1 MDSEFE
7 DAFDPNNKF
16 HVKWLKDLV
25 NFKGSDVLV
34 HNPFGIQVQ
43 EGYQC
48 MYMDIVTKLSRKF
61 INESVSYY
69 YKNLFS
75 YEYAYQSEGEY
86 QKCRLMRDLNGFKK
100 GSYFEY
106 ALVYPETIDFYE
118 CDDDEYPSLTLEV
131 F

>member
-1 MDSEFE
+1 MDREFE

-25 NFKGSDVLV
+25 NFKDGTLV
-34 HNPFGIQVQ
+34 HNPFGIHVSDSDNTN
-43 EGYQC
+43 YL
-48 MYMDIVTKLSRKF
+48 DIVIKLSRKF
-61 INESVSYY
+61 INESVCYY

-86 QKCRLMRDLNGFKK
+86 QKCRLMRDVNGFKK
-100 GSYFEY
+100 GTYFEY
-106 ALVYPETIDFYE
+106 ALVYPESIDFYAYD
-118 CDDDEYPSLTLEV
+118 DDDEPSLVVDV